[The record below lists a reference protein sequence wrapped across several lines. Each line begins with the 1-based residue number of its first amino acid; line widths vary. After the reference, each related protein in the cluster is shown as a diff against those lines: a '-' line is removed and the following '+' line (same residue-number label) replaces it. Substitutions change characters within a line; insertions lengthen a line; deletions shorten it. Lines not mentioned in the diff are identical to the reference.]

1 MTHGID
7 TKICFLSCCI
17 YNGWEQK
24 MGKKNNLPVI
34 DGHKKGAEIIKKI
47 VRKSI
52 KLNIKYLTF
61 YGFSAENWNRS
72 KHEVFNCSHY

>member
-1 MTHGID
+1 MELIL
-7 TKICFLSCCI
+7 KIVSISCCI

-24 MGKKNNLPVI
+24 MGKKNNLPII

-61 YGFSAENWNRS
+61 YGFSMKIGIEANMRL
-72 KHEVFNCSHY
+72 FNCSHY